1 MASIGLTWQHDSGIY
16 DLTLCN
22 EGEHYDLQ
30 GDTGLLSA
38 IIISLFSDCR
48 ARDDD
53 ILPDEAIGRSSDRR
67 GWWGDYAHDEEPF
80 IGSRLWLLW
89 REKDV
94 DMVVLRAEEYAKEA
108 LAWLTMEKAGEHR
121 VREVL
126 VQVKRVEKGYL
137 GIGVQ
142 VTRPSGLDDELFE
155 GWNFV
160 YDYAASQLVS
170 IGVPQG
176 MKVR

>member
-48 ARDDD
+48 ARNDD

-80 IGSRLWLLW
+80 IGSRLW
-89 REKDV
+89 
-94 DMVVLRAEEYAKEA
+94 

-176 MKVR
+176 MRVK

>member
-1 MASIGLTWQHDSGIY
+1 MASIGLQWQQESGIY

-22 EGEHYDLQ
+22 EGEAYDLQ

-38 IIISLFSDCR
+38 IIISLFSDSR

-53 ILPDEAIGRSSDRR
+53 ILPDEAVGRSSDRR
-67 GWWGDYAHDEEPF
+67 GWWGDFSDHETLP

-108 LAWLTMEKAGEHR
+108 LAWLTTDKAGEHR
-121 VREVL
+121 VHEVV

-142 VTRPSGLDDELFE
+142 VSRPSGLDDALGE

-176 MKVR
+176 IRVR